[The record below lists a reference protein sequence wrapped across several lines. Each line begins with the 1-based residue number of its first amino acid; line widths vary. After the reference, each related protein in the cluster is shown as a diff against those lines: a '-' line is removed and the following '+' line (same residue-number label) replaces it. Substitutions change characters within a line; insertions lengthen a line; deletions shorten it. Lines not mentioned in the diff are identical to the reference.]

1 LAEVA
6 LGYRFSRPMVI
17 MEGYDPWYDN
27 LVGKSLD
34 SSQKIVFAGAA
45 SPKDAVRLAINLA
58 TKKL

>member
-1 LAEVA
+1 
-6 LGYRFSRPMVI
+6 MVI